1 MLFLN
6 VISSLDSVIVS
17 SFPCSPILI
26 CVNVAAT
33 WFVAPIIVLSI
44 VPPLISAVVATKE
57 LAVVTP
63 VLETVRCSV
72 PPFSSILKILEVC
85 PDEAFT
91 FMVISLI
98 VSPIIEAPE
107 FTTNPSFVVNVVN
120 VPAAG
125 VTCPNGPV
133 NPFVEVKI
141 PILAS

>member
-91 FMVISLI
+91 FMVISL
-98 VSPIIEAPE
+98 EAPE